1 MYHTI
6 VFRDYSACLTKI
18 NATKAACKF
27 RSFVPCHTSPNFLE
41 AVLIFP
47 GGSQTSKGIVTI
59 IAASSL
65 RSGTKTIKRTGMSR
79 RCPRSAVH
87 GLLLLLL
94 LLLLLH
100 LLLLLRRQPSRG
112 WRRSHTQ
119 EIAVGRRL
127 VVGRSTV
134 VSRMTVHVSQQVATA
149 RSRRWSVIKEVARV
163 GRRLV

>member
-79 RCPRSAVH
+79 RCPWSSVH
-87 GLLLLLL
+87 GWL